1 MAALISRST
10 LQRMALAGAL
20 TAGVGGATTTA
31 LPGLSHWPAPSV
43 IVTVAAIT
51 LLGGLIRKV
60 LLVAAVAV
68 LLTVAL
74 VAADAATGQRFQRA
88 LNPAAVLRVVGQP

>member
-1 MAALISRST
+1 MAVLISRST

-74 VAADAATGQRFQRA
+74 VAADAATSQHIQRA
-88 LNPAAVLRVVGQP
+88 LNPATVLRVVGQP

>member
-1 MAALISRST
+1 MAALISRSI
-10 LQRMALAGAL
+10 LQRMTLAGAL

-51 LLGGLIRKV
+51 ILGGLIRKV
-60 LLVAAVAV
+60 LLVATVAV

-74 VAADAATGQRFQRA
+74 VAVDAATGQHIQQA
-88 LNPAAVLRVVGQP
+88 LNPAAALRMVGQP